1 MKRMLEKTEQLHNSA
16 FDAEH
21 LNRLAVLEMMEAEA
35 GAFAEKWEDLAG
47 EEVDESGI
55 YSPDEVGLGNWF
67 ASGFDD

>member
-35 GAFAEKWEDLAG
+35 GDRKS
-47 EEVDESGI
+47 V
-55 YSPDEVGLGNWF
+55 V
-67 ASGFDD
+67 